1 MDSQLDKRANIRTLR
16 RLHRDG
22 LLNGRALAV
31 ASSILRPRSAWLA
44 WARQML
50 LLFGSAMVLAGV
62 IFFFAYNWAA
72 MGRYSKFVLIEA
84 GIVAAAIASYWRGR
98 DRLAGK
104 ILLLSASILVGV
116 LLAVY
121 GQTYQ
126 TGADAYELFTGW
138 TVLILGWVLVSDFA
152 GLWVVW
158 LILLNTGA
166 ILYWKQVGDPAHSM
180 PYESLCLV
188 LAFFNGLAL
197 ILYELGI
204 RQGLEWLRGRWLR
217 GLLFAGVLLSLSIPA
232 VALIVSPE
240 SIQRLTLLATMAWG
254 VVLVV
259 GYASY
264 RYKIHDMIPI
274 ALVISNVSAV
284 LLILIGKILFHGGR
298 WGGFSWDPV
307 LFLLF
312 SLIVLLVVSGAVF
325 ILRRTAATMAK
336 NIGRGGDE

>member
-1 MDSQLDKRANIRTLR
+1 MTVSQLDKRANIKAIRE
-16 RLHRDG
+16 LHRDG
-22 LLNGRALAV
+22 LLNDKALTV
-31 ASSILRPRSAWLA
+31 ASGILRPRSAWLV

-72 MGRYSKFVLIEA
+72 MGRYLKFVLIEA
-84 GIVAAAIASYWRGR
+84 GIVAAVIASYWRGR
-98 DRLAGK
+98 NRLSSK
-104 ILLLSASILVGV
+104 VLLLSASILVGV

-138 TVLILGWVLVSDFA
+138 AVLILGWVLISEFA

-166 ILYWKQVGDPAHSM
+166 ILYWKQVGHLAHSL
-180 PYESLCLV
+180 PYESLCIA
-188 LAFFNGLAL
+188 LAFLNGLAL

-204 RQGLEWLRGRWLR
+204 KQGLEWLKGRWPRSLLCA
-217 GLLFAGVLLSLSIPA
+217 GLLLSLSIPA
-232 VALIVSPE
+232 VVLIISPE
-240 SIQRLTLLATMAWG
+240 SIEKVTILATIAWG
-254 VVLVV
+254 VAIVA
-259 GYASY
+259 GYTSY

-274 ALVISNVSAV
+274 ALVISNISLV
-284 LLILIGKILFHGGR
+284 LLILIGKILFHEVLRG
-298 WGGFSWDPV
+298 DPG

-312 SLIVLLVVSGAVF
+312 SVIVLLVVSGAVF
-325 ILRRTAATMAK
+325 LLRRTAATMAK
-336 NIGRGGDE
+336 KIGRGDDE

>member
-1 MDSQLDKRANIRTLR
+1 MDSQLDKRANIRTIR

-22 LLNGRALAV
+22 LLNDKALAM
-31 ASSILRPRSAWLA
+31 ASSVLRPRSAWLA

-50 LLFGSAMVLAGV
+50 LFFGSAMVLAGV

-72 MGRYSKFVLIEA
+72 MGRYLKFVLIEA
-84 GIVAAAIASYWRGR
+84 GIVAGVIASYWRGR
-98 DRLAGK
+98 DRLSGK
-104 ILLLSASILVGV
+104 VLLLSASIFVGV

-138 TVLILGWVLVSDFA
+138 AVLILGWVLVSEFT
-152 GLWVVW
+152 GLWIVW

-166 ILYWKQVGDPAHSM
+166 ILYWIQVGHLAHSL
-180 PYESLCLV
+180 PYESLCMA
-188 LAFFNGLAL
+188 LAFLNGLAL
-197 ILYELGI
+197 TLYELGI
-204 RQGLEWLRGRWLR
+204 KHGLEWLRGRWLR
-217 GLLFAGVLLSLSIPA
+217 GLLFAGVLLSLSIPT

-240 SIQRLTLLATMAWG
+240 NIEKVTILATIAWG
-254 VVLVV
+254 VAIAG

-264 RYKIHDMIPI
+264 RYKIRDMIPI
-274 ALVISNVSAV
+274 ALVISNISLV
-284 LLILIGKILFHGGR
+284 LLTLIGKILFFEAITGEAG
-298 WGGFSWDPV
+298 

-336 NIGRGGDE
+336 KIGTVDDE